1 MVREVPAS
9 YGRFEQT
16 VVQEDI
22 RFVAGYVE
30 FREVRVEEISTRA
43 PTRSRGRGSR
53 IRLVGDLV
61 GVGRVAL
68 MNHSDWRA
76 WEKVLVD
83 VIEHQQRSH
92 LLSIRWSLGIG
103 FV

>member
-1 MVREVPAS
+1 
-9 YGRFEQT
+9 

-22 RFVAGYVE
+22 CVVAG
-30 FREVRVEEISTRA
+30 FREVSVEEISTRV
-43 PTRSRGRGSR
+43 PTRSRGRRSR
-53 IRLVGDLV
+53 IRLIGDLV
-61 GVGRVAL
+61 GVVRVAL

-76 WEKVLVD
+76 WEKALVD

-92 LLSIRWSLGIG
+92 RLSMSTRWSLGIG